1 MQRMTYLWKMASI
14 RLEKFSALIRK
25 ELSVIFQK
33 KGNEW
38 FSGAI
43 ITVTLVRISPDLGY
57 AKAYVSLF
65 PSEKKESVM
74 KWLKENHFA
83 VRRELGL
90 AVGKQMRKIPELQ
103 FFFDDSM
110 EYAAEIDRLLKK

>member
-38 FSGAI
+38 FTGAI

-57 AKAYVSLF
+57 AKVYVSLF
-65 PSEKKESVM
+65 PTEKKEMVM

-90 AVGKQMRKIPELQ
+90 VVGKQMRKIPELQ